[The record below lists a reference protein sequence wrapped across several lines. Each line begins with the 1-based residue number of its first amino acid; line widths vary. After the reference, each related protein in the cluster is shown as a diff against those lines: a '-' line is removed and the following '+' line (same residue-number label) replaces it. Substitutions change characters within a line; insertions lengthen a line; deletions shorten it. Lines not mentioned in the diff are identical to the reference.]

1 LARNLRSIIEAHND
15 IHRDSEN
22 FETRRRALN
31 MDKFEEIF
39 DHIVKGKRDNIR
51 SNVFNKVDILDT
63 KKYCRGVTCESEILS
78 ENQKK

>member
-1 LARNLRSIIEAHND
+1 LARNLRSIIETHND
-15 IHRDSEN
+15 INRDSEN

-39 DHIVKGKRDNIR
+39 DHIVKGKRNNIR

-63 KKYCRGVTCESEILS
+63 KNIKDV
-78 ENQKK
+78 